1 MARRLKTFV
10 HVGGNAYGP
19 GDDVPPE
26 VAEQIGDHA
35 WQSGDDDQGDAEPHV
50 GFEDPTARK
59 LADTEPPRSGRGSGV
74 EAWRTFAEQHG
85 VGTDS
90 DMSREDIIAAC
101 EAAGVVEPEQPKE

>member
-1 MARRLKTFV
+1 MTRRLNTYV

-19 GDDVPPE
+19 DDDVPPE
-26 VAEQIGDHA
+26 VAERIGDHA
-35 WQSGDDDQGDAEPHV
+35 WQSDDDQGDAEPPV
-50 GFEDPTARK
+50 GFEEPAARK
-59 LADTEPPRSGRGSGV
+59 PADTAAPPRSGRGSGL

-101 EAAGVVEPEQPKE
+101 EAAGAVEREE